1 MSGGK
6 FNYQNDNLS
15 HESFGWGMS
24 PNYGE
29 KGFSQAM
36 MARKINPMEDKQVS
50 ELVWD
55 VFCLIHSLDWYHSGD
70 TCEETYREDLARF
83 KEKWLKKSDNEMTKE
98 EIDKTLLEM
107 KDDLYKTFG
116 ISE

>member
-1 MSGGK
+1 M
-6 FNYQNDNLS
+6 N
-15 HESFGWGMS
+15 

-55 VFCLIHSLDWYHSGD
+55 VFCLLHSLDWYQSAD
-70 TCEETYREDLARF
+70 TCEETYREDLAYF
-83 KEKWLKKSDNEMTKE
+83 KNKWFKKTDKEMSKE
-98 EIDKTLLEM
+98 EIDKQISELKE
-107 KDDLYKTFG
+107 DLYKTFG
-116 ISE
+116 ISEIENNP